1 MPTTSLDAKDL
12 IEIHMLLA
20 LYGHILDDRDW
31 DALDQVFTED
41 IVYDASDF
49 GLGVMR
55 GIPEIV
61 AAWREPFDG
70 HPPGHHTTNVSIGE
84 DEDGTVRVRSKHL
97 GQRPGSVTLLTYDD
111 VVRKTADGWRL
122 AKRTPRL
129 RHRIPMSGQD
139 APGLP
144 AL

>member
-1 MPTTSLDAKDL
+1 MMATPSLGAKDL

-31 DALDQVFTED
+31 DALDQVFAED
-41 IVYDASDF
+41 IVYDATDF

-70 HPPGHHTTNVSIGE
+70 HPPGHHTTNVSISE
-84 DEDGTVRVRSKHL
+84 DDDGTVRVRSKHL
-97 GQRPGSVTLLTYDD
+97 GPRAGAFTLMTYED
-111 VVRKTADGWRL
+111 VVGMTGDGWRL
-122 AKRTPRL
+122 RSRTARL
-129 RHRIPMSGQD
+129 RHRIPIGD
-139 APGLP
+139 PP
-144 AL
+144 ADPSS